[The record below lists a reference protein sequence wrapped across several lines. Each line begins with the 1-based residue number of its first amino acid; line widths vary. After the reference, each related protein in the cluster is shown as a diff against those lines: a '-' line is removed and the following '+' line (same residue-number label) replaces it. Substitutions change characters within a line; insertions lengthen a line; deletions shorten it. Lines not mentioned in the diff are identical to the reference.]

1 MKFKKYNSIENHYDS
16 DFMGRISDEVASDT
30 VFVVQ
35 EKVHGTNTSFVCN
48 GNELKFAK
56 RTAFIKDGESFYN
69 YQDLVEEYKDKV
81 VRLSKDVIER
91 YPGTEQVTIF
101 GELFGGLYTSNEVK
115 QNRKLTQIQ
124 KGICYTPDHEFYGFD
139 IYISAADSGKYLSVY
154 EVNELFEKHGFFYA
168 RTLFEGSLEECLK
181 YPNEFQS
188 KISQWLGLP
197 QIDGNICE
205 GIVIRPIDTMYLAN
219 GSRVIIKSKNA
230 KFAEK
235 KSAKKR
241 VKMFIGDIPYS
252 DKLKE
257 LLCEAECYVTDNR
270 IDNVISHVGEIS
282 LPKDFGKLI
291 GMYAQDTLADFLK
304 EHGGDYASL
313 EKSEQ
318 KLLNRELNNLC
329 AKKVKEYCLSK

>member
-1 MKFKKYNSIENHYDS
+1 MKFKKYNSIENHFDS
-16 DFMGRISDEVASDT
+16 DFMGRIKEEVSSDT

-35 EKVHGTNTSFVCN
+35 EKVHGTNTSFVYD
-48 GNELKFAK
+48 GKELKFAK
-56 RTAFIKDGESFYN
+56 RTAFIQDGESFYN
-69 YQDLVEEYKDKV
+69 YEELVETYRDKV
-81 VRLSKDVIER
+81 IWLSKDVLDR
-91 YPGTEQVTIF
+91 YPDCEQVTIF

-124 KGICYTPDHEFYGFD
+124 KGVCYTPNHEFYGFD
-139 IYISAADSGKYLSVY
+139 IYVSSADSGKYLPVH

-168 RTLFEGSLEECLK
+168 KTIFEGSLEECLQ

-197 QIDGNICE
+197 QIEGNICE
-205 GIVIRPIDTMYLAN
+205 GIVIRPLETMYLAN

-235 KSAKKR
+235 KNLKKR
-241 VKMFIGDIPYS
+241 VKMFTGNIPYS

-257 LLCEAECYVTDNR
+257 LIGEAERYVTENR
-270 IDNVISHVGEIS
+270 IDNVISHIGEIS
-282 LPKDFGKLI
+282 LPKEFGKLI
-291 GMYAQDTLADFLK
+291 GLFAKDTLEDFLK

-318 KLLNRELNNLC
+318 KILNRELNNLC
-329 AKKVKEYCLSK
+329 ANKIKEYYSK